1 MRMGYHAG
9 HGGATMPHEQQD
21 TGSAEDRLIAR
32 YFRPLAK
39 HAGAF
44 ALADDAAVIEPPA
57 GCDIVL
63 KTDGIIGG
71 VHFFPDD
78 PPDTVGKKAL
88 RVNLSD
94 LAAKAAKPL
103 GFLLTLAIPN
113 GTGEAWLAPFARGL
127 GADADLFGCPL
138 FGGDTDRT
146 PGPITISIAVIG
158 AVPRGGMLRRA
169 GAQPGH
175 RLVVTGTIGD
185 AALGVALRRDPA
197 VAERWGLSPDQRQS
211 LEQRY
216 LVPQPRTAIAELLRE
231 HASAAMDV
239 SDGLVGDLAKLCRV
253 SGVAAT
259 IEAARVPLSD
269 GARAALAREP
279 ALFETI
285 LTGGDDYEVLASV
298 PPDKLAPLRDRA
310 SAKGVAI
317 TEIGVVSVGDTE
329 PRVLDAHGRTLAFA
343 RPSFSHF

>member
-1 MRMGYHAG
+1 
-9 HGGATMPHEQQD
+9 MPHDQQE

-44 ALADDAAVIEPPA
+44 ALSDDAAVVEPPA
-57 GCDIVL
+57 GCEIVL

-78 PPDTVGKKAL
+78 PPDTVGRKAL

-94 LAAKAAKPL
+94 LAAKGAKPL
-103 GFLLTLAIPN
+103 GFLLTLSIPK
-113 GTGEAWLAPFARGL
+113 GIGEAWLSPFARGL
-127 GADADLFGCPL
+127 GADADLFDCPL

-146 PGPITISIAVIG
+146 PGPISISIAVVG
-158 AVPRGGMLRRA
+158 AVPRGRMLRRA

-185 AALGVALRRDPA
+185 AALGVVLRRDPV
-197 VAERWGLSPDQRQS
+197 VAERWGLSPDQRKS

-216 LVPQPRTAIAELLRE
+216 LVPEPRTAIAELLRE
-231 HASAAMDV
+231 HACAAMDV
-239 SDGLVGDLAKLCRV
+239 SDGLIGDLAKLCRV
-253 SGVAAT
+253 SGVTAT

-298 PPDKLAPLRDRA
+298 PPDKLASLRDRA

-329 PRVLDAHGRTLAFA
+329 PRVQDRHGRTLAFA
-343 RPSFSHF
+343 HPSFSHF